1 MQPSRP
7 TECLKLKISTELER
21 SKFKV
26 CLSKRRVKKKLGA
39 LQKISYLMGMSHPKM
54 PTLADVGRLAGVSRG
69 TVSNV
74 FNHPELVRSD
84 VRKRVE
90 AAAHQLGYDGPDP
103 RGRVLQDG
111 KFNAIGFM
119 PPGAYAIADV
129 IRSPYTR
136 ELVLGVSQACDEA
149 GATLSLVNG
158 TDETRTST
166 IRGALVDGFILG
178 HSADIDLIA
187 SAQRRRLPFVILES
201 DAGPNVNSIR
211 IDGRSGALM
220 AVRHLVGLGH
230 RHFAILSVRRTFG
243 PPIFHL
249 PGSGRGTITAG
260 FQLDHERLQGFA
272 QGLAEISLSIDDVPI
287 IETTPGE
294 PSAGA
299 VVFDRVPQATA
310 ILTMSDWQ
318 AITVLDEAVRR
329 GIDIP
334 GHVSVV
340 GFDGT
345 AESART
351 TPPLTTVAQDIAG
364 KGRLAAAMVFANAA
378 PKQIVM
384 PVELV
389 IRSSTAGPRA

>member
-1 MQPSRP
+1 
-7 TECLKLKISTELER
+7 
-21 SKFKV
+21 
-26 CLSKRRVKKKLGA
+26 
-39 LQKISYLMGMSHPKM
+39 M
-54 PTLADVGRLAGVSRG
+54 PTLADVGRVAGVSRG

-74 FNHPELVRSD
+74 FNHPDLVRSD
-84 VRKRVE
+84 VRERVE

-136 ELVLGVSQACDEA
+136 ELVLGVALACDEA
-149 GATLSLVNG
+149 RATLSLVNG
-158 TDETRTST
+158 TDETRIST
-166 IRGALVDGFILG
+166 IREALVDGFILG
-178 HSADIDLIA
+178 HSADIDLIT
-187 SAQRRRLPFVILES
+187 SAKRRRLPFVILES
-201 DAGPNVNSIR
+201 DAGPDINSIR

-220 AVRHLVGLGH
+220 AVEHLAGLGH
-230 RHFAILSVRRTFG
+230 RHFAILSIRRTSG
-243 PPIFHL
+243 PPIIHL
-249 PGSGRGTITAG
+249 PGRGKRAISAG
-260 FQLDHERLQGFA
+260 FPLDHERLDGFA
-272 QGLAEISLSIDDVPI
+272 QGLAEVNLSIDDVPI
-287 IETTPGE
+287 IETTPGD
-294 PSAGA
+294 PTVGA
-299 VVFDRVPQATA
+299 VVFDRVPEATA

-334 GHVSVV
+334 EHVSVV

-351 TPPLTTVAQDIAG
+351 TPPLTTVAQDIVG

-389 IRSSTAGPRA
+389 VRGSTARARS